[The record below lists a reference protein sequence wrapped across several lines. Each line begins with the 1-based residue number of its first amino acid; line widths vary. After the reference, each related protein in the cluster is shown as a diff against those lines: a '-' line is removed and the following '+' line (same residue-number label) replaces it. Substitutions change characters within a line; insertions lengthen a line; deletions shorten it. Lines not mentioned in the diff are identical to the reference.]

1 MLFIFYLL
9 FSQGAHGKLKR
20 EISKSSRKRV
30 SPLRQKLAL
39 QKKELFAQLNPLEKW
54 FKIVIIFVLQ
64 ENPCSFFVFHIIKM
78 GLLCLQYALDVF
90 CSLITIIMVVF
101 INTIRKMVFI
111 IQCNH
116 QT

>member
-9 FSQGAHGKLKR
+9 VSQGAHGRLKR
-20 EISKSSRKRV
+20 EIGKSSRKRV
-30 SPLRQKLAL
+30 SPLRQELAL